1 MKNKKDRTESS
12 YNYQAA
18 VDGGSS
24 IIVASVVS
32 QDPAD
37 HKQLQAVIEQ
47 LEENSGPLPEST
59 IIPADNGYY
68 WWEKSPLPGRK
79 DWTVIYQIK
88 SRPVK

>member
-1 MKNKKDRTESS
+1 MKNKKDRTELS

-47 LEENSGPLPEST
+47 VEKNSCPYPRAQL
-59 IIPADNGYY
+59 YLQY
-68 WWEKSPLPGRK
+68 KSL
-79 DWTVIYQIK
+79 
-88 SRPVK
+88 SRI